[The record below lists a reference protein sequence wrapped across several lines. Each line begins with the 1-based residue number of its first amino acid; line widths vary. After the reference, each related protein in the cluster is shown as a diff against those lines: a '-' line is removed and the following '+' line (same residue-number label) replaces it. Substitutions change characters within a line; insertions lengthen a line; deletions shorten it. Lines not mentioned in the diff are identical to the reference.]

1 MKQGLPIAIAL
12 LSGAILASFLL
23 DDPGK
28 LTISLHGTVI
38 EMSLPI
44 AVLLFIALYALIR
57 LTSRWFARSGRA
69 TKSIR

>member
-1 MKQGLPIAIAL
+1 MKQGLTLAL
-12 LSGAILASFLL
+12 ALFSGALLASFLL

-44 AVLLFIALYALIR
+44 AALLLIALYAVIR
-57 LTSRWFARSGRA
+57 LGSRLFSKRSRSAKA
-69 TKSIR
+69 TR